1 MRLTRLPAFSGIGF
15 LSFCVA
21 AAHAGVIPIINPG
34 FEQISRPLEPGIQT
48 NGAGG
53 SLVAVGTHG
62 YMSSTV
68 DLSDPVYVAGWRTR
82 LPPPGNPTATVYAG
96 VLNPPVSGTTP
107 FLTGQSGTYVGSV
120 QVAAMQQTLH
130 ATVQPSTHYRL
141 SFLAGYG
148 AWASVTGIYMSLLAS
163 PDLETLAFRGTP
175 GTTLLSPALGIFPGT
190 DTAGQML
197 PYSIEY
203 TSPEVLP
210 PALVGKYLAISMVGS
225 DGIPRMCYDDF
236 TLVATRLPGP
246 GGLGVVGVMG
256 LVGGMV
262 GARRRR

>member
-1 MRLTRLPAFSGIGF
+1 MPASAD
-15 LSFCVA
+15 L
-21 AAHAGVIPIINPG
+21 IPIINPG
-34 FEQISRPLEPGIQT
+34 FEQVSRPLETGIQT

-53 SLVAVGTHG
+53 SLISVGTRG

-68 DLSDPVYVAGWRTR
+68 DLSNPVHVAGWRTR
-82 LPPPGNPTATVYAG
+82 LPPDHNPTAAIYAG
-96 VLNPPVSGTTP
+96 VLNPPVSGATH

-120 QVAAMQQTLH
+120 QVAAMQQTLN
-130 ATVQPSTHYRL
+130 ATVQPNTHYRL

-148 AWASVTGIYMSLLAS
+148 SWTSVTGIYMSLLAS
-163 PDLETLAFRGTP
+163 PDMETLAFRGTP
-175 GTTLLSPALGIFPGT
+175 GTTLLSPALGLFPGS
-190 DTAGQML
+190 DNAGLML

-210 PALVGKYLAISMVGS
+210 PELVGKYLAISMVGS

-236 TLVATRLPGP
+236 TLEATRLPAPGML
-246 GGLGVVGVMG
+246 GGLGVVGG
-256 LVGGMV
+256 IA